1 MKMKMWKETVWR
13 FAQISSSLKWPPRSD
28 IKILQFFP
36 LKLFPAFLRHLRF
49 QALSCLSSSCSLFQF
64 NFSIILSTSTLCF
77 VSSFCLCYILLIFQ
91 FFFLSIFPCWFFL
104 PSFVEFDASLHPC
117 QHMSSRN
124 AVLSSFY
131 CHFTSTQHPFFRFS
145 ILRTFILSIFFASRV
160 SRKTFQRPFLPFQPK
175 SLNLSLVLTFD
186 CWIFRL
192 KICSFFSSDISNKR
206 QSRRTRSLQKK
217 MKKAISDLF
226 NEIK

>member
-1 MKMKMWKETVWR
+1 MTSPQRHKNSSILSFKT
-13 FAQISSSLKWPPRSD
+13 FSCCFSSSFE
-28 IKILQFFP
+28 ILSFF
-36 LKLFPAFLRHLRF
+36 FLVIF
-49 QALSCLSSSCSLFQF
+49 CSLFLL
-64 NFSIILSTSTLCF
+64 NFSIILSTSM
-77 VSSFCLCYILLIFQ
+77 FCLFFLLMLYTIFQ

-104 PSFVEFDASLHPC
+104 SSFVEFDASLHPC

-192 KICSFFSSDISNKR
+192 KICSFFSSDITKKR